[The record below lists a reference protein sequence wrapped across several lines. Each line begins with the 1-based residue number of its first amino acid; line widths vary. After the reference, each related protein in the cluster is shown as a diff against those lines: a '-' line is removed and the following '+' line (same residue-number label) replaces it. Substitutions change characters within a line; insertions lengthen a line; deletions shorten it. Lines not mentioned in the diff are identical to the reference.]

1 MMFFTAKKE
10 NSMTPFVIAAL
21 VAASLFTTG
30 TVIKPHEPTLG
41 RVLQG
46 AGVGTLVGGAIG
58 TAGGAATAFG
68 VETAGAAVTTGAVVG
83 GGAGGTAG
91 ALFKW

>member
-1 MMFFTAKKE
+1 MG
-10 NSMTPFVIAAL
+10 PFAIAAI

-30 TVIKPHEPTLG
+30 TVVKPKEPTLG

-46 AGVGTLVGGAIG
+46 AAVGTLVGGAIG

-68 VETAGAAVTTGAVVG
+68 VETAGAAVTTGALVG
-83 GGAGGTAG
+83 GAAGGTAG
-91 ALFKW
+91 AVFTW

>member
-1 MMFFTAKKE
+1 MA
-10 NSMTPFVIAAL
+10 PFAIAAI

-30 TVIKPHEPTLG
+30 TVIKPKEPTLG

-83 GGAGGTAG
+83 GGVG
-91 ALFKW
+91 ATTGVLFNW